1 MSAEERDPQGGGAA
15 ALGFYFNAD
24 DTWRNGP
31 VTAEP
36 WEPVWVEAEA
46 EDRPDEPATPARRR
60 KSRLYITLG
69 LALVAGTAMALTW
82 SLTPHRAPAPEIVP
96 PPAAPAL
103 APPLPV
109 EAPPP
114 EALARAPAAPAAVK
128 PTVPRTPSPARPAR
142 ASAAAPHH
150 RQHAQPAHRHHAAA
164 THAKPRSAAKPSKAH
179 SSKSAPASARPA
191 HGSGPPAAPGPR
203 TYPFL
208 SALPPSP
215 GSP

>member
-1 MSAEERDPQGGGAA
+1 MSADEREAQGGGAA
-15 ALGFYFNAD
+15 ALGFHFNAD
-24 DTWRNGP
+24 DTWRTGP

-36 WEPVWVEAEA
+36 WEPVWVEAEP
-46 EDRPDEPATPARRR
+46 EDRPDEPATPAPRR
-60 KSRLYITLG
+60 KSRLLIALG

-82 SLTPHRAPAPEIVP
+82 SLTPKRAPAPEIVP

-114 EALARAPAAPAAVK
+114 EARARAPAAPAAVK
-128 PTVPRTPSPARPAR
+128 PTKPPTLSPARPAR
-142 ASAAAPHH
+142 ASASAPHH
-150 RQHAQPAHRHHAAA
+150 RQHVQPAHRHHAAT
-164 THAKPRSAAKPSKAH
+164 THAKARSAAKPSKAH
-179 SSKSAPASARPA
+179 NSKSAPASARPA
-191 HGSGPPAAPGPR
+191 QSSAHSAAPGPR

-215 GSP
+215 RSP